1 MIYIAILAVLLLC
14 SALTFTIYAF
24 AFMAMEERRE
34 RWWLVQANRCE

>member
-1 MIYIAILAVLLLC
+1 MIYFIIIAGLLLC

-24 AFMAMEERRE
+24 VFMAMEERRE